1 MIDPIT
7 AFSAIKVAHSS
18 LMHGIKMGRDFASMA
33 GSIAKLAKGEAELSV
48 AKEKKQNSLFGNVVG
63 NAIDKHFQEEERK
76 RLFDELRSMVLLY
89 GDNGQAQWER
99 LAATIAS
106 AKAEHKKQLKK
117 QAKID
122 YRNKLITTVSGTV
135 LIGFAVIYYLAMY
148 LKGRV

>member
-48 AKEKKQNSLFGNVVG
+48 AKEKKQNSLFGN
-63 NAIDKHFQEEERK
+63 AIDKHFQEEERK

-106 AKAEHKKQLKK
+106 AKAEHKRQLKE

-122 YRNKLITTVSGTV
+122 YRNKLITTVSGTI